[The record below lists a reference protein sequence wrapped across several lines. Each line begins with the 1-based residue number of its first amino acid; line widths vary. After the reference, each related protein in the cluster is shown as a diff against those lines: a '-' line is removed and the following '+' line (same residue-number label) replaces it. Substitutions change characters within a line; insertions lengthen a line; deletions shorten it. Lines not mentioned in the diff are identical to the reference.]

1 MFWLKARVLSF
12 DEYKTRGITLALV
25 SGEMRISLSQIHT
38 RGFVVIELN
47 RMLPLKLHIKTSLLA
62 SLITVL
68 MFVVALTFVSIRIA
82 SLIQEKEKDLAR
94 TQATSFAEHIE
105 NLSSRDNDS
114 LQEAT
119 NLIDSTQ
126 PSVSAVRVWKAD
138 TNNFSELVASDDSA
152 DVQAISVENESVLRS
167 GKPTEAI
174 FQNRRKETFRAFAPI
189 TDKNGTVFGAVEIAQ
204 DLDRP
209 WTIAAGYAQSEIWVA
224 LVTVLLIM
232 AATYLLFRYLVYR
245 PLKLLLDAMAQAETG
260 NLSIQAPVFAE
271 DELGQVASKFNRM
284 VSSLDEVT
292 KEREAYQE
300 TLQTRITEATG
311 ELQNKNEQLSDANR
325 ELWRVSK
332 HLSEVERLAAA
343 GQTAAQ
349 FAHEVGTPLNLIS
362 GHVQL
367 LRLKSKDENDT
378 RLQIISEQIERIE
391 RIVRGM
397 LDRTKITKG
406 EKNLLDL
413 NEVLRRTFE
422 ATAPLLDER
431 KINLT
436 ENLEEN
442 LPLILG
448 DGDHLQQLFIN
459 LINNALDAMT
469 ATDGELKIE
478 TRRAGNSVV
487 IDFADNGTGMS
498 ETVLARI
505 FDVLYTTKG
514 TRGTGLG
521 LVVVKQI
528 IQEHDGAIEVES
540 KAGQGTRFRLH
551 FPVSR

>member
-1 MFWLKARVLSF
+1 MSF
-12 DEYKTRGITLALV
+12 A
-25 SGEMRISLSQIHT
+25 RISTCDLIM
-38 RGFVVIELN
+38 IELN
-47 RMLPLKLHIKTSLLA
+47 SMFPLKLHIKTSLLA

-94 TQATSFAEHIE
+94 TQALQFAEHIE
-105 NLSSRDNDS
+105 NLASRDTAS

-126 PSVSAVRVWKAD
+126 PHISSVRVWKAD
-138 TNNFSELVASDDSA
+138 ANNFSELIASDDSE
-152 DVQAISVENESVLRS
+152 DVQAITSADETVLRS
-167 GKPTEAI
+167 GKPTENI
-174 FQNRRKETFRAFAPI
+174 FLRRDKEIFRAFAPLKN
-189 TDKNGTVFGAVEIAQ
+189 KNGTVFGAVEIAQ

-232 AATYLLFRYLVYR
+232 AAIYLLFRYLVYR
-245 PLKLLLDAMAQAETG
+245 PLKLLLDAMAQAERG

-271 DELGQVASKFNRM
+271 DELGQVANKFNRM

-311 ELQNKNEQLSDANR
+311 ELQYKNEQLSDANR
-325 ELWRVSK
+325 ELWRVSR

-367 LRLKSKDENDT
+367 LRLKSKDENNS
-378 RLQIISEQIERIE
+378 RLEIISEQIERIE
-391 RIVRGM
+391 RIVRQM
-397 LDRTKITKG
+397 LDRTKLTTG
-406 EKNLLDL
+406 ARNLLDV

-431 KINLT
+431 KVELV
-436 ENLEEN
+436 ENFSEN
-442 LPLILG
+442 VPPISG
-448 DGDHLQQLFIN
+448 DGDHLQQVFIN
-459 LINNALDAMT
+459 LINNALDAMAHGGT
-469 ATDGELKIE
+469 LKVE
-478 TRRAGNSVV
+478 TRCEGNSVV
-487 IDFADNGTGMS
+487 IVFADNGTGMT
-498 ETVLARI
+498 EDVRLKI
-505 FDVLYTTKG
+505 FDTLYTTKG

-521 LVVVKQI
+521 LVVVRQI
-528 IQEHDGAIEVES
+528 IQEHDGTIEVES
-540 KAGQGTRFRLH
+540 EAGKGTKFYLR
-551 FPVSR
+551 FPVSETV